1 MRQRAHFIGLW
12 LDDAEYKHLS
22 EQCHLSGLSVSSCAR
37 KAIMGLHVLPRPPD
51 ELPKLLRQLSGI
63 ATNINQ
69 IAHNTNA
76 RKCTTDEDIR
86 QLTALVHEAYR
97 LIKETL

>member
-1 MRQRAHFIGLW
+1 MRKRSHFIGLW
-12 LDDAEYKHLS
+12 LDDAEYIRLTD
-22 EQCHLSGLSVSSCAR
+22 QCRISGLTASAHVR
-37 KAIMGLHVLPRPPD
+37 KLIMGSQILPRPPG

-63 ATNINQ
+63 ANNINQ

-76 RKCTTDEDIR
+76 RKCTTDADIR
-86 QLTALVHEAYR
+86 ELAALVHEAYR